1 MRNPTGFETMFD
13 FRAVASRAVVTA
25 VPIALAIALTRADAQ
40 NATHAQVVQRI
51 DSLAT
56 AAIRNGPLAG
66 LSIAVVKGRD
76 TIVMKGYGYADLEN
90 DIPATPATVYRIGSI
105 TKQFTS
111 AAVMQLV
118 EQGKVG
124 LDDDITKYFPGF
136 QTHGQRILVRNLL
149 NHTSGI
155 PSYTDIGGFGR
166 LMTMELPHD
175 SLLALV
181 EKDSLMFAP
190 GSGFYYNNTGYYMLG
205 MLIEK
210 VSGES
215 FGEYLTQ
222 HLFQPLGLRSTY
234 YCATAPLIKHR
245 AQGYAVEK
253 GALVNASYINMD
265 LPFAAGSLCSTV
277 GDMVKWEAALFGGKV
292 VSASSLAQMTTPA
305 KLTSNRP
312 MPYGFG
318 LAPDT
323 VGGHR
328 LIGHGG
334 GINGFISQEEYY
346 PQDTLTVVVL
356 SNTSPAPSS
365 QLARNAARVV
375 LGLPVQSRPTPPTEI
390 ALDST
395 QRARYVGS
403 YSLQQPDASR
413 VPARVVEDSGHLV
426 IEARGRRTQ
435 LIPVAPNVFAVR
447 GQPGARVLFTVE
459 NGRATE
465 FLLDQG
471 MRPLAAMR
479 VP

>member
-1 MRNPTGFETMFD
+1 MFD
-13 FRAVASRAVVTA
+13 FLAVGSRAVVKTSLLML
-25 VPIALAIALTRADAQ
+25 ALAVSSAHAQ
-40 NATHAQVVQRI
+40 NATRAQLAQRI

-56 AAIRNGPLAG
+56 AAIRNGPVAG
-66 LSIAVVKGRD
+66 LSVAVVKGRD

-90 DIPATPATVYRIGSI
+90 DIPATASTVYRIGSI

-118 EQGKVG
+118 EQGKIG

-136 QTHGQRILVRNLL
+136 QTRGQHILVRHLL

-155 PSYTDIGGFGR
+155 PSYTDIASFGR
-166 LMTMELPHD
+166 VITLELPQD

-181 EKDSLMFAP
+181 QKDSLMFAP

-210 VSGES
+210 VTGQS
-215 FGEYLTQ
+215 YATYMTQ

-234 YCATAPLIKHR
+234 YCSTEPLIKHR
-245 AQGYAVEK
+245 AQGYAVQK
-253 GALVNASYINMD
+253 GALVNASYINMN
-265 LPFAAGSLCSTV
+265 LPFGAGSLCSTV
-277 GDMVKWEAALFGGKV
+277 GDMVRWEGLLFSGKV
-292 VSASSLAQMTTPA
+292 VSASSLTQMTTPA
-305 KLTSNRP
+305 KLTSSRP

-328 LIGHGG
+328 VIEHGG

-346 PQDTLTVVVL
+346 PQDSLTVVVL
-356 SNTSPAPSS
+356 ANTAPAPSS
-365 QLARNAARVV
+365 QVARNAARMV
-375 LGLPVQSRPTPPTEI
+375 LGLPLVTGPVVPAEI

-395 QRARYVGS
+395 QRARYVGT
-403 YSLQQPDASR
+403 YALQMPDASR
-413 VPARVVEDSGHLV
+413 VPARVVDENGHLV
-426 IEARGRRTQ
+426 IEMRGQRTQ
-435 LIPVAPNVFAVR
+435 LMAVAPNVFAVR
-447 GQPGARVLFTVE
+447 GQPEARVLFTVD

-465 FLLDQG
+465 FLLDRG
-471 MRPLAAMR
+471 MRPLAATR
-479 VP
+479 VQ